1 MWRSAGLPE
10 VRMNVDLV
18 YSCVIDFACFLLGGW
33 MTLLL
38 AAYVVAFYRD
48 PSRPEGPPQGN

>member
-1 MWRSAGLPE
+1 
-10 VRMNVDLV
+10 MNVDLV

-48 PSRPEGPPQGN
+48 SSRPEGPPQGN